1 MDENLTQS
9 KRDHLRRIWSD
20 ASVIPDSAH
29 WSLLTGGRT
38 NLIWRVDMP
47 DGSSLVC
54 KLFRP
59 NTATPL
65 FANDGTREALAL
77 RALSGSSIAPELV
90 AFQDSTFGETVIYR
104 HIDGLPW
111 GGDVVAVAQVMARLH
126 ARDLPEGLPEQTVT
140 PNSLIADGHNMA
152 PSGLILPPT
161 LRQSLPDARRAFLH
175 GDIVPGNL
183 LDTSDGLQ
191 LIDWQCPSIGDPSA
205 DIAIFLSPAMQV
217 LYGHRAL
224 SSTEIDLFLSAYQ
237 VESGDTQTVTRY
249 RALAPLYHW
258 RMAAYCLWKSTRGD
272 RDYAR
277 VATLELDALEQA

>member
-1 MDENLTQS
+1 MDENLTRS

-20 ASVIPDSAH
+20 ASVIPDSAD

-77 RALSGSSIAPELV
+77 RALAGSYIAPELV

-111 GGDVVAVAQVMARLH
+111 GGDVVTVARVMARLH
-126 ARDLPEGLPEQTVT
+126 ARGLPEGLPEQTVT

-161 LRQSLPDARRAFLH
+161 LPQSLPDARRAFLH

-237 VESGDTQTVTRY
+237 VESGDSQTVARY

-258 RMAAYCLWKSTRGD
+258 RMATYCLWKSTRGD